1 MIAIR
6 IAALLL
12 LSFSGLTACVSRSEA
27 NRQSAEQHEAQQ
39 SRLDIKPGDAR
50 LVVQTGHAGG
60 IGAVTFSP
68 DGKIM
73 ASGGF
78 YGTIKLLGPAAGEQL
93 RSPPGP
99 VYRRKSRSLRHYTE
113 GK

>member
-73 ASGGF
+73 ASGGVDRN
-78 YGTIKLLGPAAGEQL
+78 IKLWEPATGEQHRFL
-93 RSPPGP
+93 ERP
-99 VYRRKSRSLRHYTE
+99 VNRINSVFLSQNGEKN
-113 GK
+113 